1 MRGKPE
7 FELLELLWESLRTF
21 KFVYEVEF
29 PKDILKTFLSM
40 SIVRYCS
47 THSVSRN
54 RRVLSPLL
62 SQARLPHTWNFSG
75 SLLAF
80 SSSLLFSAFLVPHC
94 VLFPLCSFQ
103 PFLAPG
109 PSVLLCSVPWTQ
121 RAQQG
126 LTSWAGFCVGKW
138 PHPGAPSSSVFLRLW
153 SWSHNIWGGR
163 KGEAFTG
170 MALQRMAVY
179 VPPKGEIEWVTTEV
193 SLGWVPEKQWKEK
206 GPWVMV
212 ELKWAGMAAGCG
224 WIHRLKVSPT

>member
-1 MRGKPE
+1 MPLILGEEAKPQFSFVAMSNYAVIWKVPQIQFPGFVYLHSVKPSTEMRGKPE

-75 SLLAF
+75 SLLAL

-153 SWSHNIWGGR
+153 SWSHNI
-163 KGEAFTG
+163 
-170 MALQRMAVY
+170 
-179 VPPKGEIEWVTTEV
+179 
-193 SLGWVPEKQWKEK
+193 
-206 GPWVMV
+206 
-212 ELKWAGMAAGCG
+212 
-224 WIHRLKVSPT
+224 